1 MIMLPGSLASV
12 TPSGLME
19 MIFPLF
25 GMLAMSTVG
34 IVFIAVIVG
43 KVVGYSPYISAA
55 IACTCMIGYP
65 GTEILTNEVVNSYTD
80 ITPEQRERMSAY
92 LMPKIIVGGFATVT
106 VASVIFAGII
116 CPMIFA

>member
-1 MIMLPGSLASV
+1 
-12 TPSGLME
+12 
-19 MIFPLF
+19 
-25 GMLAMSTVG
+25 
-34 IVFIAVIVG
+34 
-43 KVVGYSPYISAA
+43 
-55 IACTCMIGYP
+55 MIGYP